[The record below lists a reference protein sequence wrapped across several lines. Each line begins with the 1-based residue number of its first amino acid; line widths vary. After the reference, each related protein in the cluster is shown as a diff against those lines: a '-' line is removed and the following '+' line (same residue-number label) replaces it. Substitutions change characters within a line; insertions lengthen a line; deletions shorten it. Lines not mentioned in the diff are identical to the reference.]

1 MIPVTQTKTVIRNSQ
16 NEMVVRGNCWAAAI
30 ASILELPI
38 TEVPNFEIWFEWED
52 GLWWYLTQ
60 RFLNKKG
67 FVLEDDNR
75 FQVFHM
81 TEEGW
86 RESIGASPSHNET
99 YADLKAQLQG
109 QFYFINGTSA
119 RGVQHVT
126 IWQNGVMVHDPHP
139 SREGILDHRSFEF
152 IRPLT
157 EAEKANVNDYNN
169 SIHIAFPCHYK
180 INNTATV

>member
-1 MIPVTQTKTVIRNSQ
+1 MIPVTQTKVVIRNSQ

-38 TEVPNFEIWFEWED
+38 TEVPNFEVWFEWED

-67 FVLEDDNR
+67 FAIETDNR
-75 FQVFHM
+75 FRVFHM
-81 TEEGW
+81 TSDEWHAFTKAGAHPLGDFVELK
-86 RESIGASPSHNET
+86 ESLRHE
-99 YADLKAQLQG
+99 
-109 QFYFINGTSA
+109 FYFINGTSA

-139 SREGILDHRSFEF
+139 SKEGILDFAAFEF
-152 IRPLT
+152 IRPLSN
-157 EAEKANVNDYNN
+157 EEKANVNDHNN
-169 SIHIAFPCHYK
+169 TMHIAFPCYYK
-180 INNTATV
+180 LNNTAD